1 MNYMYLSSFFCNQ
14 NEQLCNQDAISIY
27 ESVLES
33 LVKRIHLMF
42 MDTDVL
48 DNMMGHHPFTYK

>member
-14 NEQLCNQDAISIY
+14 NGQLCNQVTISIY
-27 ESVLES
+27 ESALES
-33 LVKRIHLMF
+33 LVKRVHLMF

-48 DNMMGHHPFTYK
+48 DNMMGHHSFTYK